1 MLVVSPTSLN
11 FGTLGVGTTSSAQT
25 LTVYNNG
32 SVTATTI
39 AGCRHSCSSILPL
52 RRHLHHYSGGGSQL
66 HNQHRVCANVSHYLH
81 RKCGDYR

>member
-25 LTVYNNG
+25 LTVYTR
-32 SVTATTI
+32 SATATTI
-39 AGCRHSCSSILPL
+39 AGSRHSRASTLLL
-52 RRHLHHYSGGGSQL
+52 RRHLHHDTGGGSEL